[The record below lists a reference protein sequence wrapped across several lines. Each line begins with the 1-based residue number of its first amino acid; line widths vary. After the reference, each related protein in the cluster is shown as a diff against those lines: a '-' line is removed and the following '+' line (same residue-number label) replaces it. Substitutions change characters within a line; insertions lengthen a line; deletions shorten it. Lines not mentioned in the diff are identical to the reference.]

1 MGHPVSGASNQW
13 DIQTVGCP
21 INGTSSF
28 KRTAEHMESH
38 GVFPKDEVY
47 RSDYYGIVFKL
58 ISCVILLLP
67 PVIFGRKQINS
78 EYLSISVINHSGSK
92 LNLVLIRLVEN

>member
-1 MGHPVSGASNQW
+1 MGLPISG
-13 DIQTVGCP
+13 TFF
-21 INGTSSF
+21 F

-47 RSDYYGIVFKL
+47 GNEYYSIVFKL

-67 PVIFGRKQINS
+67 PVISCRKQINS
-78 EYLSISVINHSGSK
+78 QYLSISVINYSGSK